1 MCIHKKA
8 VWKWMWMS
16 CFAFVFV
23 CACHIFT
30 LTIFAEEV
38 SPEPVQTETEVV
50 DNTAAVTDEKTMPTA
65 GALDTPMKDTPVQN
79 VTELYLN
86 GQTGNDANDGTS
98 IEKALKTFEKAREK
112 ATSIQTVN
120 TIYVTDTVD
129 ISGDVSLKGTNAIIK
144 RHPNFNG
151 YLFNVKG
158 TATLSGITVDEN
170 SENCPNTEKSLIK
183 VLYNQ
188 QLNIQ
193 DGAILQNNKIKRPN
207 GPIYRAEGGAIY
219 AELSTINMM
228 GGIIQNNQAC
238 YGGGILLNF
247 AVLNM
252 SGGTIRNNSAVDGK
266 IGGFDGDTVGCGG
279 GIGAYVQGMVV
290 SDRDKSQTVI
300 NLSGGLIQDN
310 NSEGPGGGISLGY
323 LQASNGQ
330 NILNMTGG
338 RIDGNRSGG
347 CGGGIFVQAGYS
359 ESYGGPSYS
368 VATITGGYITNNQ
381 MLGTNH
387 KDNVLFGGGGI
398 YVNGYFKMNKAF
410 HDGVLQ
416 LNNAII
422 TDNTATLDGGGY
434 AACPVSIT
442 KIYLT
447 NGVALYGNQAKNANE
462 IYILASS
469 TMGAH
474 SGNPKFSIMN
484 AMLGG
489 HPYYWK
495 YQDGTLVPQDKLEG
509 SLIGLFSESLSLHTD
524 EVADAMASSLAKVW
538 ITGNTSTTRGGGI
551 GSNGSVT
558 MGDVDTTS
566 IAVEK
571 QWDDQN
577 EPEKRPSLV
586 ELDLYRTDDLNEEI
600 FVGYGYIKADENGQ
614 WHYVFTNL
622 PTQTATGSNYH
633 YRVKEKP
640 LEGYMYTV
648 DGNEKDGY
656 LLTNHL
662 STQIHVQKV
671 WNGKKADFVKV
682 ELLANGQRTNV
693 FITLHAENQ
702 WAGSFVDLR
711 KYDENGQRIQYTIY
725 EEINNDVYE
734 TSISGNMEEGFIIT
748 NIEKKKEIESPKQ
761 QENKKT
767 NVPQTSKQVSTTV
780 QTSTRTD
787 ITAYGSL
794 IVMTGLC
801 IYFLMKQ
808 KYSKQKCK

>member
-50 DNTAAVTDEKTMPTA
+50 DNTAVTDEKTMPTA

-86 GQTGNDANDGTS
+86 GQTGNDTNDGIS

-158 TATLSGITVDEN
+158 TATLSGITVDGN

-252 SGGTIRNNSAVDGK
+252 SGATIRNNSAVDGK

-300 NLSGGLIQDN
+300 NLSGG
-310 NSEGPGGGISLGY
+310 
-323 LQASNGQ
+323 
-330 NILNMTGG
+330 
-338 RIDGNRSGG
+338 
-347 CGGGIFVQAGYS
+347 
-359 ESYGGPSYS
+359 
-368 VATITGGYITNNQ
+368 
-381 MLGTNH
+381 
-387 KDNVLFGGGGI
+387 
-398 YVNGYFKMNKAF
+398 
-410 HDGVLQ
+410 
-416 LNNAII
+416 
-422 TDNTATLDGGGY
+422 
-434 AACPVSIT
+434 
-442 KIYLT
+442 
-447 NGVALYGNQAKNANE
+447 
-462 IYILASS
+462 
-469 TMGAH
+469 
-474 SGNPKFSIMN
+474 
-484 AMLGG
+484 
-489 HPYYWK
+489 
-495 YQDGTLVPQDKLEG
+495 
-509 SLIGLFSESLSLHTD
+509 
-524 EVADAMASSLAKVW
+524 
-538 ITGNTSTTRGGGI
+538 
-551 GSNGSVT
+551 
-558 MGDVDTTS
+558 
-566 IAVEK
+566 
-571 QWDDQN
+571 
-577 EPEKRPSLV
+577 
-586 ELDLYRTDDLNEEI
+586 
-600 FVGYGYIKADENGQ
+600 
-614 WHYVFTNL
+614 
-622 PTQTATGSNYH
+622 
-633 YRVKEKP
+633 
-640 LEGYMYTV
+640 
-648 DGNEKDGY
+648 
-656 LLTNHL
+656 
-662 STQIHVQKV
+662 
-671 WNGKKADFVKV
+671 
-682 ELLANGQRTNV
+682 
-693 FITLHAENQ
+693 
-702 WAGSFVDLR
+702 
-711 KYDENGQRIQYTIY
+711 
-725 EEINNDVYE
+725 
-734 TSISGNMEEGFIIT
+734 
-748 NIEKKKEIESPKQ
+748 
-761 QENKKT
+761 
-767 NVPQTSKQVSTTV
+767 
-780 QTSTRTD
+780 
-787 ITAYGSL
+787 
-794 IVMTGLC
+794 
-801 IYFLMKQ
+801 
-808 KYSKQKCK
+808 